1 MAALACLKH
10 KPSTPRQ
17 PEDAAPAQQICD
29 HVGRIISPCPH
40 DEADQ
45 ISGTVNEPP
54 RDVLDSVVDPT
65 TDEDYPE
72 YEQVSLRSRET
83 ASYGL
88 SILRILDNDYST
100 KFSLDTLLTVISFT
114 NPAVTDPWT
123 TQEAC
128 NLARDLLSRQL
139 LHHVNQSDL
148 IETILKDYL
157 RPAFSKSRPKA
168 VTASGRKAEFLEE
181 DDPHRG
187 LTDDTKEV
195 KPWKY
200 EDHRAITVFHWVVST
215 TGVSLTMNLSA
226 CSPSRTLDSG

>member
-1 MAALACLKH
+1 MAVLACLKH
-10 KPSTPRQ
+10 KPITPPQ
-17 PEDAAPAQQICD
+17 PEDATSAQQLCD
-29 HVGRIISPCPH
+29 HVGRMISPCPR

-45 ISGTVNEPP
+45 VSGIVNEPP
-54 RDVLDSVVDPT
+54 CDALDTVADRT

-72 YEQVSLRSRET
+72 YEQVALRSREI
-83 ASYGL
+83 APYGL
-88 SILRILDNDYST
+88 SILRTLGNGYST
-100 KFSLDTLLTVISFT
+100 TLSLDTLLTVISFT

-128 NLARDLLSRQL
+128 DLARDLLSQQL

-148 IETILKDYL
+148 IEAILKDYL

-168 VTASGRKAEFLEE
+168 VTASGRKAEFPEG

-187 LTDDTKEV
+187 LADDTKEV

-200 EDHRAITVFHWVVST
+200 EDHRAITVFHWVVLMT
-215 TGVSLTMNLSA
+215 DVSLTMDLRA
-226 CSPSRTLDSG
+226 CLPL